1 MDLEQRYLKK
11 IVNML
16 KQYEEGKKPYS
27 PFFYLDF
34 VGYLYQK
41 YLEERKESEK
51 MEKGTEEIYDKIN
64 EMYNEI
70 WEDFQRKFV
79 RKFKELLNKYN
90 ISLEVKGIEIEIGN
104 TKYELTEHWVKS
116 ENNMVNLR
124 DKACVNIK
132 YRLADLKDMLNVL
145 LNREQIFKKMREK
158 AFMEN
163 EYLIVSVKNLY
174 KIYKEKEEVEENY
187 EGGTKGF

>member
-11 IVNML
+11 LVNML

>member
-1 MDLEQRYLKK
+1 MREAEVLERIKEVLKE
-11 IVNML
+11 
-16 KQYEEGKKPYS
+16 YEENK
-27 PFFYLDF
+27 
-34 VGYLYQK
+34 V
-41 YLEERKESEK
+41 KEVEHIND
-51 MEKGTEEIYDKIN
+51 IYDKIN

-124 DKACVNIK
+124 DKTCVNIK

-158 AFMEN
+158 TFMEN

>member
-51 MEKGTEEIYDKIN
+51 MEKGTEEIYDEVNKT
-64 EMYNEI
+64 YDEI
-70 WEDFQRKFV
+70 WDDFKGKFV
-79 RKFKELLNKYN
+79 KRFKELLNKYN
-90 ISLEVKGIEIEIGN
+90 IFLGGEKIEIEIGGK
-104 TKYELTEHWVKS
+104 KYDIDDYWIES
-116 ENNMVNLR
+116 EGNRVSLK
-124 DKACVNIK
+124 DKDCENIK
-132 YRLADLKDMLNVL
+132 YRLADLEDILNIL
-145 LNREQIFKKMREK
+145 LNREQIFEK
-158 AFMEN
+158 VKERIYMEY
-163 EYLIVSVKNLY
+163 EDLIDSVRNLY
-174 KIYKEKEEVEENY
+174 KIYKENEEEE
-187 EGGTKGF
+187 EE

>member
-11 IVNML
+11 LVNML

-124 DKACVNIK
+124 DKTCVNIK